1 MKRKKIVLLYIL
13 GTILLTGCAS
23 GETLAEMAAT
33 QEYTQATETMA
44 PTEAPTVAPTPEPTE
59 APTPEPTPKVVTFT
73 LSAAGDVTLGNMHL
87 HGYEGTFNEM
97 YDIQDDPAYFFENV
111 RDIFEEDDMTLV
123 NFEGVLTTSD
133 ERVEKAYNMKG
144 DPEYVKILTEGSVE
158 AVSMGNNHRM
168 DYGEQGEA
176 DTVAALESE
185 GIAYA
190 YDNVVGLYKTE
201 DITVG
206 FVSVNEHYDGDA
218 VEVFLKD
225 GIKKLKEE
233 QVNLIIACCHWG
245 EELAHYPNDYQKELG
260 KKCINWGADLVIGH
274 HPHVLQGI
282 EEYRG
287 KYIIYSL
294 GNFCFGGNRNP
305 KDKEAMIFQQTFTFV
320 DGVKQEDQ
328 DIQVIPCTISSVM
341 DRNDYQPTPVYNKDA
356 ERIIDRLNTYS
367 EPFGIEFDYEGFP
380 VREKEQEG

>member
-1 MKRKKIVLLYIL
+1 MKKKKWILFYIISAML
-13 GTILLTGCAS
+13 FTGCAE

-33 QEYTQATETMA
+33 QEYAQTESAVT
-44 PTEAPTVAPTPEPTE
+44 PLPSPSPAPTPEPTV
-59 APTPEPTPKVVTFT
+59 APTPEPTPKVVMFT
-73 LSAAGDVTLGNMHL
+73 LSAVGDVTLGNAHMQ
-87 HGYEGTFNEM
+87 GYEGTFNEM
-97 YDIQDDPAYFFENV
+97 YDMQDDPSYFFENV

-144 DPEYVKILTEGSVE
+144 EPEYVKILTAGSVE
-158 AVSMGNNHRM
+158 AASLGNNHRM

-185 GIAYA
+185 GIVYA
-190 YDNVVGLYKTE
+190 YDSVVGYYETE

-206 FVSVNEHYDGDA
+206 FVSVNENYDGEA

-225 GIKKLKEE
+225 GIKRLKEE

-245 EELAHYPNDYQKELG
+245 DELDKYPTDYQKELG

-274 HPHVLQGI
+274 HPHVLQGV

-287 KYIIYSL
+287 KYIVYSL

-305 KDKEAMIFQQTFTFV
+305 KDKDTMIFQQTFTFV
-320 DGVKQEDQ
+320 DGVKQETQ
-328 DIQVIPCTISSVM
+328 EIQVLPCSISSSE
-341 DRNDYQPTPVYNKDA
+341 DRNDYQPTPVYGKDA
-356 ERIIDRLNTYS
+356 ERIIDKLNTYS
-367 EPFGIEFDYEGFP
+367 EPFGIEFDYDGFLI
-380 VREKEQEG
+380 REKQEG